1 MALTISS
8 YVTWIVVLLLA
19 RPVLSPASEN
29 PLLNPSVE
37 IVPDYSTKVT
47 SRAHKSAF
55 SLKYFASMA
64 LLHFRASQ
72 RNGRCE
78 DVP

>member
-29 PLLNPSVE
+29 PRLNPSVE
-37 IVPDYSTKVT
+37 IVPDYSTKV
-47 SRAHKSAF
+47 R
-55 SLKYFASMA
+55 
-64 LLHFRASQ
+64 Q
-72 RNGRCE
+72 RVARIN
-78 DVP
+78 PLFL